1 MQNILKQCCSGTIL
15 TAINKNEFL
24 NIPIPLIA
32 HETQTQIAVLV
43 KESFRLKT
51 ESKKLLKTAKAAV
64 ELAIEENETAAMGII
79 NTRAENF

>member
-15 TAINKNEFL
+15 TTINKNEFL

-51 ESKKLLKTAKAAV
+51 ESEKLLKTAKAAV
-64 ELAIEENETAAMGII
+64 ELAIEENEAAAMGII